1 MSWATPTLEDLVT
14 AQIRAFSAN
23 LEGADASLLVNNL
36 RPVAK
41 IIAGGLYELHQAM
54 AKASDQKFVLTCEA
68 GYLDRHGAEM
78 KPPLPRKS
86 ASRAGGVVALTSA
99 GPATLA
105 TGAVLARSDGVQFT
119 VEAGI
124 VLPAAGTAEIRVT
137 AVLPGSAG
145 NTAASAVLSA
155 SSGLTGS
162 ASLVVTAGGLG
173 GGADAEQD
181 EAYRARLLFSKAYP
195 EHGGAAADWLRYAL
209 TVPGVT
215 AAWIDPLAAGRG
227 TVVIYPV
234 FGLTRPSGIPT
245 ETERLLVKAALDIA
259 RPGAGLP
266 VVRAATAVPVNV
278 TISGLM
284 PATPE
289 VRNAVAV
296 ELAYA
301 FARLGRV
308 AGLSAAHPSMPFL
321 ATPAS
326 FSRSWIWQA
335 VANATGE
342 ERHAV
347 EAPTSDITLTAG
359 QIATLGAVSFA

>member
-1 MSWATPTLEDLVT
+1 MSFKTPSLEDLVT

-23 LEGADASLLVNNL
+23 LEGADAGLLVNNL

-41 IIAGGLYELHQAM
+41 ISAGGLYELHLAL

-78 KPPLPRKS
+78 KPPVSRKS
-86 ASRAGGVVALTSA
+86 AARAAGFVALTST
-99 GPATLA
+99 GPVTLA
-105 TGAVLARSDGVQFT
+105 TGAILSRSDGVQFA

-124 VLPAAGTAEIRVT
+124 VLPSAGSADVRVT
-137 AVLPGSAG
+137 ATAAGAAG
-145 NTAASAVLSA
+145 NTAAGSALSA
-155 SSGLTGS
+155 SSGLTGPATLS
-162 ASLVVTAGGLG
+162 VASDGVG

-181 EAYRARLLFSKAYP
+181 ETYRARLLFAKAYP
-195 EHGGAAADWLRYAL
+195 EHGGAPADWLRYVLA
-209 TVPGVT
+209 VPGVT
-215 AAWIDPLAAGRG
+215 AAYIDPLAAGRG
-227 TVVIYPV
+227 TVVVYPL
-234 FGLTRPSGIPT
+234 FGSTRPSGIPT
-245 ETERLLVKAALDIA
+245 ETERLLVKAALDLA

-266 VVRAATAVPVNV
+266 VVRAAAAVPVDV

-289 VRNAVAV
+289 VRNAVVA

-308 AGLSAAHPSMPFL
+308 AGLSVPHPSMPFL
-321 ATPAS
+321 AIPAS

-342 ERHAV
+342 ERHSV
-347 EAPTSDITLTAG
+347 DAPAADVSLTAG
-359 QIATLGAVSFA
+359 QIATLGAVTFA